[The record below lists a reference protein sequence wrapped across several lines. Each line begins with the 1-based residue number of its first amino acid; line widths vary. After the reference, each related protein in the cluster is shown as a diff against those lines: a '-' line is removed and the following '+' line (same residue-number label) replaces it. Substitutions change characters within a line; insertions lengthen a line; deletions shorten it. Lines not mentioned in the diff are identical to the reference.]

1 MATGIDH
8 IVIVVDDLDT
18 ASRDYTTAGFTVIPG
33 GEHTNGKSHNALIAF
48 ADGTYFE
55 LIAFHD
61 PNDAGGNPWASA
73 LQQSGE
79 GLVDFALRTDDL
91 DAEVASLRASGIEVI
106 GPTDGGRTR
115 PDGQTLAWRT
125 IRFEQPGAP
134 FYCHDVT
141 DRTLR
146 VPGGD
151 ATVHA
156 NGVTNVH
163 GILLAVGDLDET
175 AALYAALTGNV
186 GVAAAERVRF
196 AAGNQYIDLQIAEG
210 DRPIEVVLNAPDGQD
225 NLLPLDLTHS
235 AHLRLTN

>member
-1 MATGIDH
+1 MAIGIDH
-8 IVIVVDDLDT
+8 IVIVVNDLDA
-18 ASRDYTTAGFTVIPG
+18 ASRDYTTAGFTVVPG
-33 GEHTNGKSHNALIAF
+33 GEHTNGKSRNALIAF

-55 LIAFHD
+55 LIAFD
-61 PNDAGGNPWASA
+61 DVNDAGGNPWASA

-79 GLVDFALRTDDL
+79 GLVDFALRTADL
-91 DAEVASLRASGIEVI
+91 DAEVAALRASGITVV

-125 IRFEQPGAP
+125 IRFEEPGAP

-156 NGVTNVH
+156 NGVTSVH
-163 GILLAVGDLDET
+163 GILLAVGDLT
-175 AALYAALTGNV
+175 ATGNLYAALTGDD
-186 GVAAAERVRF
+186 GTFTPERARF
-196 AAGNQYIDLQIAEG
+196 AAGNQYIDLQVAEG
-210 DRPIEVVLNAPDGQD
+210 DRPIEVVLNTPEGQD
-225 NLLPLDLTHS
+225 NLLPLELTHG